1 MLQVKT
7 NIWRSTMLRD
17 FFTNKWIL
25 GGVGFLIVLF
35 VACVLWYQHNTAADR
50 QAAAKT
56 EIQLQQSKIAY
67 KTTANY
73 VTNKV
78 TKHPAENTARPAV
91 KPITQT
97 TDKVVET
104 SPLSDESLPSSTQQ
118 AEEKKDIA
126 AVSPH
131 GFGPYPELPSDYPAQ
146 DLWNF
151 PDFMSADAEL
161 MHRVAVKLWK
171 QGTRSIGGMMAD
183 GLVYPTIPGTVYIE
197 WDRRVLSNGTEEK
210 VVSAIRG
217 DPFMGQVLRGIERQ
231 KGRLVES
238 DIPSDIMVENG
249 GIDPYEFLS
258 LKNKEI
264 NQ

>member
-1 MLQVKT
+1 MY
-7 NIWRSTMLRD
+7 RD
-17 FFTNKWIL
+17 LFRNKWIL

-35 VACVLWYQHNTAADR
+35 VACVLWYQHDTSADR
-50 QAAAKT
+50 QAAAQAEK
-56 EIQLQQSKIAY
+56 QLLQSKIAHR
-67 KTTANY
+67 TTADNMTKE
-73 VTNKV
+73 VTNL
-78 TKHPAENTARPAV
+78 PAESTARPAV
-91 KPITQT
+91 KPITKAT
-97 TDKVVET
+97 NKVVET
-104 SPLSDESLPSSTQQ
+104 NSLSAEGLPSLAYQ
-118 AEEKKDIA
+118 AEEKKKPV

-146 DLWNF
+146 DLWNY

-197 WDRRVLSNGTEEK
+197 WDRKVLSDGTEEK
-210 VVSAIRG
+210 VVSGIRG
-217 DPFMGQVLRGIERQ
+217 DPFTGQFLRGIERE
-231 KGRLVES
+231 KGRLVEN

-249 GIDPYEFLS
+249 GIDPYEFLN
-258 LKNKEI
+258 LNNKEI